1 MKKVDYMRPSGWKRV
16 NIKDRT
22 KLPTGVP
29 TFKAMERQLTKAMR
43 YA

>member
-1 MKKVDYMRPSGWKRV
+1 MKKVDYMRPSGIKR
-16 NIKDRT
+16 IKIIDRT
-22 KLPTGVP
+22 KLSNGVP